1 MSTEVGNLRQE
12 HSMPPDSLAGCSL
25 HPMLKKWIINGTRNY
40 SSGSIGF
47 SAHTDLVL
55 FPNCPN
61 TDESKCSRPHILW
74 SCLEVF
80 WTSPSSF
87 QAGFSKMPRC
97 CFVPPASY
105 YNAPYCSL
113 IQITFPFGIQADT
126 AKKQGQQSFVIKLI
140 QIYKIKNSNKCWTP
154 EASIMLCW
162 LHLNKNLLRRNI
174 FWKEY

>member
-1 MSTEVGNLRQE
+1 MI
-12 HSMPPDSLAGCSL
+12 HDSLHYGPKLLDLITLCPLGWETSGRNFPCSL

-40 SSGSIGF
+40 SNGSTGF

-61 TDESKCSRPHILW
+61 TDEPVFQASHSLILPR
-74 SCLEVF
+74 SILNF
-80 WTSPSSF
+80 FSF

-97 CFVPPASY
+97 CFVPPASD

-126 AKKQGQQSFVIKLI
+126 AKKQGQESSL
-140 QIYKIKNSNKCWTP
+140 
-154 EASIMLCW
+154 
-162 LHLNKNLLRRNI
+162 
-174 FWKEY
+174 